1 MSIAER
7 PAPGGLEGLI
17 REERDLADVTYPIS
31 IREGERLGREGDT
44 CDGLYL
50 VRRGIVALY
59 RHGDQDERMLTL
71 VRAGDLLGEEAL
83 STSPWRTTARALT
96 DVEAFL
102 LTRRVLPQV
111 MRLYPAVNQCV
122 VDALARRLDRTQRL
136 LGVLGNHGAVERVQ
150 GLLRLITDPQDA
162 DSRGY
167 APVPP
172 LTQHQIAE
180 MLGLARETVARAL
193 ADLERTGAIRR
204 HGRLAWLRQ
213 HATLFSVVLV
223 LLTRIAIQPPISF
236 RIGMESP
243 RPRARRG
250 RVARTNAPIGFAF
263 KLAGGEP

>member
-7 PAPGGLEGLI
+7 SAPGGLEGLI
-17 REERDLADVTYPIS
+17 REERDLADVTYPFT
-31 IREGERLGREGDT
+31 IREGDRLGREGDG
-44 CDGLYL
+44 CEGLYL

-59 RHGDQDERMLTL
+59 RHGDRDERMLTL

-83 STSPWRTTARALT
+83 SNSPWRTTARALT
-96 DVEAFL
+96 DVEAL
-102 LTRRVLPQV
+102 VLPRRVLPQV

-150 GLLRLITDPQDA
+150 GLLRLITDPEDA
-162 DSRGY
+162 DSHGY

-180 MLGLARETVARAL
+180 MLGLARETVARAM
-193 ADLERTGAIRR
+193 ADLERTGALRR

-213 HATLFSVVLV
+213 HMTIFSVVLV

-236 RIGMESP
+236 RTGVEAP
-243 RPRARRG
+243 RPKARRG
-250 RVARTNAPIGFAF
+250 RVTRTPAPIGFAF